1 MRKEV
6 VIVIL
11 VGILIGAIVA
21 YGIYTAQTAL
31 KQRQLN
37 SQEVPP
43 QENQEKTSPSSPT
56 LSINE
61 PQDESIWDQEK
72 INVNGTTTP
81 KSVVTILTEDNEY
94 LLSADD
100 QGYFSTEVVLTGG
113 ANTITIS
120 SFDEQ
125 GNKAQ
130 QTVVV
135 VYSTEL

>member
-21 YGIYTAQTAL
+21 YGIYTAQSAL
-31 KQRQLN
+31 KQHELK
-37 SQEVPP
+37 SQEILPKD
-43 QENQEKTSPSSPT
+43 NQEKTSPSSHT

-81 KSVVTILTEDNEY
+81 KSVVTILTEENEY
-94 LLSADD
+94 LLSADSE
-100 QGYFSTEVVLTGG
+100 GYFNAEVGLTGG
-113 ANTITIS
+113 ANTITVS
-120 SFDEQ
+120 SFDKQ
-125 GNKAQ
+125 GNRAQ
-130 QTVVV
+130 QSVVV

>member
-21 YGIYTAQTAL
+21 YGIYTAQSAL
-31 KQRQLN
+31 KQRELK
-37 SQEVPP
+37 SQEILPKD
-43 QENQEKTSPSSPT
+43 NQEKTSPSSHT

-94 LLSADD
+94 LLSADSE
-100 QGYFSTEVVLTGG
+100 GYFNAEVGLTGG
-113 ANTITIS
+113 ANTITVS

-125 GNKAQ
+125 GNRAQ
-130 QTVVV
+130 QSVVV

>member
-6 VIVIL
+6 VIVVL

-31 KQRQLN
+31 KQRQLK

-43 QENQEKTSPSSPT
+43 QDNQEKTSPSSHT

-94 LLSADD
+94 LFSADSE
-100 QGYFSTEVVLTGG
+100 GYFSAEVSLTGG
-113 ANTITIS
+113 ANTITVS

-125 GNKAQ
+125 GNRAQ
-130 QTVVV
+130 QSVVV

>member
-21 YGIYTAQTAL
+21 YGIYTAQSAL
-31 KQRQLN
+31 KQRELK
-37 SQEVPP
+37 SQEILPKD
-43 QENQEKTSPSSPT
+43 NQEKTSPSSHT

-81 KSVVTILTEDNEY
+81 KSVVTILTEENEY
-94 LLSADD
+94 LLSADSE
-100 QGYFSTEVVLTGG
+100 GYFNAEVGLTGG
-113 ANTITIS
+113 ANTITVS

-125 GNKAQ
+125 GNRAQ
-130 QTVVV
+130 QSVVV

>member
-21 YGIYTAQTAL
+21 YGIYTAQSAL
-31 KQRQLN
+31 KQRELK
-37 SQEVPP
+37 SQEILPKD
-43 QENQEKTSPSSPT
+43 NQEKTSPSSHT

-81 KSVVTILTEDNEY
+81 KSVVTILTEENEY
-94 LLSADD
+94 LLSADSE
-100 QGYFSTEVVLTGG
+100 GYFSAEVSLTGG
-113 ANTITIS
+113 ANTITVS

-125 GNKAQ
+125 GNRAQ
-130 QTVVV
+130 QSVVV

>member
-6 VIVIL
+6 VIVVF

-21 YGIYTAQTAL
+21 FGIYTAQSAL

-43 QENQEKTSPSSPT
+43 LDNQEQVAPSSHT

-81 KSVVTILTEDNEY
+81 KSVVTILTEENEY
-94 LLSADD
+94 LLSADNE
-100 QGYFSTEVVLTGG
+100 GYFSAEVSLTGG
-113 ANTITIS
+113 ANTITVS
-120 SFDEQ
+120 SFDEL
-125 GNKAQ
+125 GNQAQ
-130 QTVVV
+130 QSVAV